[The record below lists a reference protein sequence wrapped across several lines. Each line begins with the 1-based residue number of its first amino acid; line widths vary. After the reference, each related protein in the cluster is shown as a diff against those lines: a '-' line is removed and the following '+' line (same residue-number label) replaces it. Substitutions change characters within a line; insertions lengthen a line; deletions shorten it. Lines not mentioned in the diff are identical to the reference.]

1 MNEMKTLELGGAGGG
16 MWELEDK
23 LLENMQSEEEKKR
36 MKKSETKQHQR
47 EFWNPG
53 ICETK
58 KWGSLLLRTEQHSV
72 LLAQ

>member
-1 MNEMKTLELGGAGGG
+1 MKTLELGGAGGG

-47 EFWNPG
+47 EF
-53 ICETK
+53 
-58 KWGSLLLRTEQHSV
+58 
-72 LLAQ
+72 